1 MRFDRTYVEKIES
14 ELAELRHENQQLH
27 WQLANRCANCE
38 SGSEETTKCR
48 HCGSKADPWFSR
60 CIEQPCEKMHRYCSD
75 CGKPYDCDFNCKECS
90 DNTQNGGDKGGGK

>member
-38 SGSEETTKCR
+38 SG
-48 HCGSKADPWFSR
+48 
-60 CIEQPCEKMHRYCSD
+60 
-75 CGKPYDCDFNCKECS
+75 KECS
-90 DNTQNGGDKGGGK
+90 DNTQNGGNKGGSK